1 MKQKFLPILFAMLA
15 FFSARAADL
24 PVASD
29 EEKEVWYLIQFLNG
43 NNVLEAQADGA
54 EVKTAALDGSDAQ
67 FWKLVG
73 DNTTGYELISRSG
86 QKLYVTTTAKEGK
99 FRSAAAPSSTA
110 TLFVIQ
116 TTTNTTYAD
125 GFVLSPAAN
134 KAVFMN
140 QWGGAGVGVT
150 LGLWNDRS
158 DQNQPVRFLSEEDYQ
173 YYLPKAALIPY
184 PQSIKMGTGRLALSA
199 LQGIA
204 CADEAAL
211 KHCQDF
217 ADHLK
222 NASGITLTVSTSG
235 TASGISLTV
244 NPALAHE
251 AYTLDINETG
261 VQIASADSTGF
272 FYALQT
278 LKQLLPNAIYGTT
291 ADPGADWS
299 LPFVQI
305 ADQPQFS
312 HRGFMLDVARHF
324 FSKAEIKRVLDVMAS
339 YKLNR
344 FHWHLTDD
352 QGWRIE
358 IPEYPRLTEVGSIRA
373 GSFTNAG
380 GASKFFDDTEYGR
393 GLWFSLDDLREIV
406 AYAKARHIEIIPE
419 IDLPGHMV
427 AAVTSYPELLS
438 CDPSKEYAVRIDGG
452 ISKDVLNIGKDEVLD
467 FLRCVLGHIAE
478 VFPYQYVHIG
488 GDECPTDQWATNA
501 DCLRRVEE
509 EGLGGV
515 NELQSWLVEQLGTWL
530 KQEYGKD
537 LVVWDEL
544 LSHWNAANT
553 VQPVI
558 MAWNHINKSATA
570 ADYGLKSIVVPYQS
584 LYLDFYQAPPEKRF
598 VDEPYQGGWGENW
611 VNSVES
617 AYNLNPVAS
626 LGGREDFCLGV
637 QGNLWTET
645 CNDSI
650 ELEYQLLPRML
661 ALSETGWLPQA
672 KKQWSSFYTRL
683 QSHDEILDRMGLT
696 YARHYIEPTPQ
707 TDEEAAL
714 AQADAL
720 LQAARPGCVGHP
732 SQAAW
737 DALKAAADALRN
749 AEDKTA
755 PLAALQN
762 ALTTYKQAPVAMP
775 EAGKT
780 YQIVSASSYYKAQYE
795 GSTLYAKDNQTVRF
809 HYTPQTEPEELWQF
823 VPAEGGYKV
832 RNVQSGSELTLAT
845 YNANASLT
853 DAGTTL
859 TIAAPTALDAAATY
873 IPGTLVLSAVETAGT
888 TNVRRLFADCTG
900 YAKAYNSYAPYYQG
914 TWRIVEVTD
923 FRAQLEGLLNKAEL
937 TVLRTQPGKMGEPT
951 EEALDFLKQELI
963 APAKTELAS
972 AETVSEETYL
982 AYVEIYNR
990 FLAYPTT
997 SPVDMLDEAYLYRIR
1012 NAYFTAQYAKGVST
1026 GEVQPKTLVADDEGF
1041 LWTIKKNADNT
1052 ICLFNKAT
1060 GTAACVTSSNA
1071 DTKVKLGANPTSW
1084 TLMENTCDEG
1094 QTGIN
1099 ILAPGG
1105 ETSWYTNPNAW
1116 NYVLLKPKA
1125 WGASIWTFE
1134 KTNILSGIQSP
1145 TTETRTN
1152 SGKLYDLQGRQTGKA
1167 TRGVCVTE
1175 GGQKLIRP

>member
-1 MKQKFLPILFAMLA
+1 
-15 FFSARAADL
+15 
-24 PVASD
+24 
-29 EEKEVWYLIQFLNG
+29 
-43 NNVLEAQADGA
+43 
-54 EVKTAALDGSDAQ
+54 
-67 FWKLVG
+67 
-73 DNTTGYELISRSG
+73 
-86 QKLYVTTTAKEGK
+86 
-99 FRSAAAPSSTA
+99 
-110 TLFVIQ
+110 
-116 TTTNTTYAD
+116 
-125 GFVLSPAAN
+125 
-134 KAVFMN
+134 
-140 QWGGAGVGVT
+140 
-150 LGLWNDRS
+150 
-158 DQNQPVRFLSEEDYQ
+158 
-173 YYLPKAALIPY
+173 
-184 PQSIKMGTGRLALSA
+184 
-199 LQGIA
+199 
-204 CADEAAL
+204 
-211 KHCQDF
+211 
-217 ADHLK
+217 
-222 NASGITLTVSTSG
+222 
-235 TASGISLTV
+235 
-244 NPALAHE
+244 
-251 AYTLDINETG
+251 
-261 VQIASADSTGF
+261 
-272 FYALQT
+272 
-278 LKQLLPNAIYGTT
+278 
-291 ADPGADWS
+291 
-299 LPFVQI
+299 
-305 ADQPQFS
+305 
-312 HRGFMLDVARHF
+312 
-324 FSKAEIKRVLDVMAS
+324 
-339 YKLNR
+339 
-344 FHWHLTDD
+344 
-352 QGWRIE
+352 
-358 IPEYPRLTEVGSIRA
+358 
-373 GSFTNAG
+373 
-380 GASKFFDDTEYGR
+380 
-393 GLWFSLDDLREIV
+393 
-406 AYAKARHIEIIPE
+406 
-419 IDLPGHMV
+419 
-427 AAVTSYPELLS
+427 
-438 CDPSKEYAVRIDGG
+438 
-452 ISKDVLNIGKDEVLD
+452 
-467 FLRCVLGHIAE
+467 
-478 VFPYQYVHIG
+478 
-488 GDECPTDQWATNA
+488 
-501 DCLRRVEE
+501 
-509 EGLGGV
+509 
-515 NELQSWLVEQLGTWL
+515 
-530 KQEYGKD
+530 
-537 LVVWDEL
+537 
-544 LSHWNAANT
+544 
-553 VQPVI
+553 
-558 MAWNHINKSATA
+558 
-570 ADYGLKSIVVPYQS
+570 
-584 LYLDFYQAPPEKRF
+584 
-598 VDEPYQGGWGENW
+598 
-611 VNSVES
+611 
-617 AYNLNPVAS
+617 
-626 LGGREDFCLGV
+626 
-637 QGNLWTET
+637 
-645 CNDSI
+645 
-650 ELEYQLLPRML
+650 ML

-707 TDEEAAL
+707 TDEEAVL

-732 SQAAW
+732 SQAVW
-737 DALKAAADALRN
+737 DELKAAADALRN

-859 TIAAPTALDAAATY
+859 TIATPTALDAAATY